1 MKSFF
6 EPASQQELLERL
18 EKLTPGTTPQWG
30 KMNAAQMLA
39 HCGAALK
46 TPTGEL
52 TLKPMPWFFRLIGPM
67 IKKSILSEKPYSKN
81 SPTAPE
87 FLMRG
92 EMDFEVEK
100 QNFLRNFQKLT
111 AGPQVATVVKHP
123 FFGKMTAEEWGR
135 HMYKHTDYHFGQFGI

>member
-6 EPASQQELLERL
+6 EPTSQNELLERL
-18 EKLTPGTTPQWG
+18 DRLTAAATPVWG

-39 HCGAALK
+39 HCSAAFK

-52 TLKPMPWFFRLIGPM
+52 TLKPLPLPLRLIGPLL
-67 IKKSILSEKPYSKN
+67 KKSILSGKPYKKN
-81 SPTAPE
+81 SPTAAE

-92 EMDFEVEK
+92 KMDFEKEREIFIH
-100 QNFLRNFQKLT
+100 NFRKL
-111 AGPQVATVVKHP
+111 AEGPQVVKVLKHP
-123 FFGKMTAEEWGR
+123 LFGKMTAEEWGR